1 MDASYQLTAGI
12 NNKQEKY
19 VQTRGIHAKQAKRH
33 SQENITHTPQSKYQ
47 RPKSFGEFK
56 KSKDSEGLWFKWQLE
71 YIHPGGW
78 RKSGCICVHVPSSG
92 SRTDFCSYSSDEPP
106 SEVFVLTCF
115 EALVQIWRLLD
126 SSWWEATGKWL
137 WATSSPFPP
146 PSCTVTGVAA
156 EGFLVTGCKI
166 EWLLWVKYEMNKTM
180 SRF

>member
-1 MDASYQLTAGI
+1 MYHEIMDASYQLTAGI

-78 RKSGCICVHVPSSG
+78 RKSGC
-92 SRTDFCSYSSDEPP
+92 
-106 SEVFVLTCF
+106 TCLHQGVGQISAVTAATSHLLKCLCWR
-115 EALVQIWRLLD
+115 ALRLLYKFED
-126 SSWWEATGKWL
+126 CWIPLGGKL
-137 WATSSPFPP
+137 LENGFGPLPVHSLHPP
-146 PSCTVTGVAA
+146 ARG
-156 EGFLVTGCKI
+156 
-166 EWLLWVKYEMNKTM
+166 
-180 SRF
+180 